1 MQSFILISTTTETR
15 NDAESIA
22 AVLLEK
28 RLAACV
34 QIVGPIQ
41 SRYWWENAIQQS
53 DEFLCLIKTSNDLYH
68 KVEEA
73 ILSIHPYDVPEIVAL
88 PIIAGSSS
96 YLSWITAVTQE

>member
-1 MQSFILISTTTETR
+1 MQSFILISTTTENKT
-15 NDAESIA
+15 DAESIA
-22 AVLLEK
+22 AVLLAK

-34 QIVGPIQ
+34 QIIGPIQ

-53 DEFLCLIKTSNDLYH
+53 DEFLCLIKTSSDLYQ

-73 ILSIHPYDVPEIVAL
+73 ILSVHPYDVPEIVAL